1 MESPKQD
8 AERAEDWFTQTF
20 GPIIEANRR
29 VIAAYDKGYGAS
41 PKEPENW
48 LSPGSISHIE
58 QLGSRT
64 VLHCENAVLL
74 CDWINERV
82 LRIWLRP
89 DRKIPNAEPFSYAVA
104 TAHPPDQQPR
114 LQEHEA
120 ALRIENGDWSVRV
133 DRASTSL
140 SVEPT
145 TTNNKVLIR
154 QVKPGWTHD
163 GAVRMALE
171 MAPDESCHGTGQRT
185 FELNLRGQHLNF
197 WNTDAGAYVRG
208 FEPIN
213 YCVPFYLGAHQHGAY
228 GILWDNSYRASLDLG
243 TQAAD
248 MLEFQARGGEL
259 RAYLFCGPTLEQ
271 VIADYTWLTGRMP
284 LPPGWAIGYHQCR
297 FSYHDEASVL
307 EVAHELRQR
316 KIPCDA
322 IYLDIDY
329 MDGKRV
335 FTWDRRAFPD
345 LKSMAD
351 QLHRIG
357 MKLVVILDPGVK
369 VEAGYAAYE
378 SGIAEGIFMSYPDG
392 QPAAGVVWPGLCHF
406 PDFSSEKARAWW
418 VQQMQPLLAAGV
430 DGIWNDMNEPLYFG
444 NAKTDDPPDYVQ
456 HHKEGLG
463 GDHAEIH
470 NVYGMLMARASR
482 EAVQKHYPDRRPFI
496 ITRAGYAGTQRYASS
511 WTGDN
516 RATWDN
522 LRQSIAMQINLA
534 LSGQSFTGADI
545 GGFAGDTSPELL
557 ARWTQAGALLPF
569 FRNHSANDTIRKE
582 PYQFGEE
589 IERICR
595 NAIELRYQLMP
606 YLYTQFARCSTEG
619 LPIIRPIFTHEHE
632 NVVIR
637 QIDDAYLLGE
647 HLLVAP
653 VLTEHSR
660 CRLVYLPAGV
670 HWYDFWTQHHY
681 PGGQWICVE
690 APLDHLPIFV
700 CAGTVLPM
708 QSVEQYAGE
717 NQLDALVLR
726 CYPGDGETILYEDE
740 GEGYGYQSGIYRRTR
755 FTLRSQSGLSWQS
768 EGKYTPEYTWAFE
781 RLTQNKF
788 EPFQP

>member
-1 MESPKQD
+1 MESSKQD
-8 AERAEDWFTQTF
+8 SERAEDWFTQTF
-20 GPIIEANRR
+20 GPIIAANRR
-29 VIAAYDKGYGAS
+29 VIAAYDKRYEAS
-41 PKEPENW
+41 AKEPENW
-48 LSPGSISHIE
+48 LSPGSISHTE

-89 DRKIPNAEPFSYAVA
+89 DGKIPNAEPFSYAICA
-104 TAHPPDQQPR
+104 SPSSDQQPH
-114 LQEHEA
+114 LQQHEQTIQ
-120 ALRIENGDWSVRV
+120 IENESWTVHL
-133 DRASTSL
+133 DRATALLTVQSTS
-140 SVEPT
+140 S
-145 TTNNKVLIR
+145 NSNALIQQMR
-154 QVKPGWTHD
+154 TGWRKD

-171 MAPDESCHGTGQRT
+171 MAPDESCYGTGQRT

-213 YCVPFYLGAHQHGAY
+213 YCVPFYIGVHQHGAY
-228 GILWDNSYRASLDLG
+228 GIFWDNSYRASLDLG
-243 TQAAD
+243 NHESDT
-248 MLEFQARGGEL
+248 LEFQAQGGEM

-284 LPPGWAIGYHQCR
+284 LPPRWAIGYHQCR
-297 FSYHDEASVL
+297 FSYHNEAAVL
-307 EVAHELRQR
+307 EVARELRRR

-335 FTWDRRAFPD
+335 FTWDKQAFPD
-345 LKSMAD
+345 LHDMAD
-351 QLHRIG
+351 QLHQIG
-357 MKLVVILDPGVK
+357 MKLVAILDPGVK
-369 VEAGYAAYE
+369 VEAGYSVYE
-378 SGIAEGIFMSYPDG
+378 TGIAEAVFMTYPDG

-406 PDFSSEKARAWW
+406 PDFSSENARAWW
-418 VQQMQPLLAAGV
+418 ARQMQPLLSAGI

-456 HHKEGLG
+456 HYKEGLG

-569 FRNHSANDTIRKE
+569 FRNHSANDTIRQE
-582 PYQFGEE
+582 PYQFGDEV
-589 IERICR
+589 ERICR
-595 NAIELRYQLMP
+595 TAIELRYQLMP
-606 YLYTQFARCSTEG
+606 YLYTQFARCNAEG
-619 LPIIRPIFTHEHE
+619 LPIIRPIFTLEPD
-632 NVVIR
+632 NAIVR
-637 QIDDAYLLGE
+637 QIDDVYLLGE

-660 CRLVYLPAGV
+660 RRLVYLPASSD
-670 HWYDFWTQHHY
+670 WYDFWTQQLY
-681 PGGQWICVE
+681 QGGQWICVE

-700 CAGTVLPM
+700 RAGTVLPL
-708 QSVEQYAGE
+708 QPVEQYAGE
-717 NQLDALVLR
+717 KSFDVLVLR
-726 CYPGDGETILYEDE
+726 CYPGDGETVLYEDE
-740 GEGYGYQSGIYRRTR
+740 GEGYSYQAGNYRRTS
-755 FTLRSQSGLSWQS
+755 FNLSASDNLSWQS
-768 EGKYTPEYTWAFE
+768 EGQYAPGYTWTFQHLAQGQFE
-781 RLTQNKF
+781 T
-788 EPFQP
+788 FQP